1 MFSSRS
7 AAWLFKIYKFGYIHR
22 YSSSTKREFKEIK
35 IKVPWGYIAG
45 KWWEPYD
52 LRPVVTIHGWQ
63 DNCQS
68 FDRLIPLLNRN
79 VGFLAIDLP
88 GHGYSSK
95 HPEGML
101 YHMANYLLVI
111 KSLSKTFE
119 WPNTSLMGHSLGAV
133 TSYIYSMLYPSEVD
147 YLICLDAVKPMVS
160 KKQHQHYAAAL
171 EKFFKYNNFLTS
183 GEPPS
188 YTIEEIKKLVSTA
201 HKHSILPENAKYI
214 YERNIAP
221 SEVNPG
227 KFYFTRDPRLKTG
240 SFSTYCQRDLVE
252 LAQLITMPIFIAK
265 AKDSVYYE
273 DKENFYE
280 VIDVVKRSSSDFDF
294 HYVSGSHHVHLN
306 HPENVSDL
314 INNFLRKNNVKDR
327 SKGGIT
333 EDIIVNNEKRIES
346 T

>member
-1 MFSSRS
+1 
-7 AAWLFKIYKFGYIHR
+7 
-22 YSSSTKREFKEIK
+22 
-35 IKVPWGYIAG
+35 
-45 KWWEPYD
+45 
-52 LRPVVTIHGWQ
+52 
-63 DNCQS
+63 
-68 FDRLIPLLNRN
+68 
-79 VGFLAIDLP
+79 
-88 GHGYSSK
+88 
-95 HPEGML
+95 ML

-147 YLICLDAVKPMVS
+147 YLICLDAAKPMVS
-160 KKQHQHYAAAL
+160 KKQPTSIMRQHS
-171 EKFFKYNNFLTS
+171 KNSSNIINFLTS

-188 YTIEEIKKLVSTA
+188 YTIEEIAKLVSTA

-280 VIDVVKRSSSDFDF
+280 VMDVVKRSSSDFDF
-294 HYVSGSHHVHLN
+294 NYVSGSHHVHLN
-306 HPENVSDL
+306 HPENVFPGL
-314 INNFLRKNNVKDR
+314 INNFLRKNSVKDR
-327 SKGGIT
+327 SKGGII